1 MTGSAAYSRDQTLKG
16 NEMTSICENEHCAYH
31 RPLPVKDAG
40 APYVDTVEDGE
51 RVRVERHLYRSRDGK
66 RDFFLCDVCH
76 AAVQMVVTPNAEAS
90 GARSVPLDAPV
101 GREED

>member
-1 MTGSAAYSRDQTLKG
+1 MT
-16 NEMTSICENEHCAYH
+16 NICENERCTYH
-31 RPLPVKDAG
+31 RPLTVKDAG

-101 GREED
+101 RREED